1 MDQTLQPSPPALWT
15 APNLDGE
22 PLSGPWQLL
31 LLGDGSPTRHLQLL
45 TGHAVEVEVAAMA
58 ADQQLSAAPQE
69 VHELRAPLLRRQ
81 VWLICG
87 GETMAWAESWWNQS
101 QADQNLKERH
111 QPIWRS
117 LTSNR
122 SELFREVDGL
132 AVVQA
137 PWLQERFQRPGPF
150 WSRHYRFF
158 RQGATL
164 TVIREVFSPALE
176 GLLGPACSAI
186 NNEFLLNVC
195 GDAAKAA

>member
-1 MDQTLQPSPPALWT
+1 
-15 APNLDGE
+15 
-22 PLSGPWQLL
+22 LL

-69 VHELRAPLLRRQ
+69 VQELQAPLLRRQ